1 MIATGWYG
9 GRDATALITSFIIE
23 HSTLFLGGTVT
34 TDDGNM
40 DAHVLAGYFVDCRI
54 FIEISVVFYSVNFS
68 LKCSVFPH
76 QNLCFLC
83 FCSDSFHI
91 ENIQSRGETMCKECL
106 HI

>member
-1 MIATGWYG
+1 
-9 GRDATALITSFIIE
+9 
-23 HSTLFLGGTVT
+23 
-34 TDDGNM
+34 M
-40 DAHVLAGYFVDCRI
+40 DAHVLARYFIDCRI

-91 ENIQSRGETMCKECL
+91 ENIQSRELETNVCL
-106 HI
+106 KIAKNVSKRIPLSSLYKPGFRKQTCYVSISVKLNIT